1 MAGDFLRKTRLV
13 LATILTMLVIVVA
26 FQNTEIVTIQL
37 LFWNLT
43 LSRILVL
50 FFTFLL
56 GAFAGILG
64 SYFFRASRKSKVGTG
79 VHRSK
84 EM

>member
-1 MAGDFLRKTRLV
+1 MAGDILRKAKAA
-13 LATILTMLVIVVA
+13 LAVILTLMVLILSFQKPELVPL
-26 FQNTEIVTIQL
+26 QL

-50 FFTFLL
+50 FVTFLL

-64 SYFFRASRKSKVGTG
+64 SYLFRASRK
-79 VHRSK
+79 
-84 EM
+84 

>member
-1 MAGDFLRKTRLV
+1 MSVADDFLRKAKV
-13 LATILTMLVIVVA
+13 ALAAILSLLVIIVS

-50 FFTFLL
+50 FVTFSL

-64 SYFFRASRKSKVGTG
+64 SYLFQASKK
-79 VHRSK
+79 
-84 EM
+84 